1 MEREQYQ
8 MQTVP
13 LGAGG
18 DDTMEKNV
26 GRADQVAR
34 LMAGPALLILGYS
47 RMGGREGRTL
57 GLLAMMSGV
66 SLIESAITRICPVSA
81 LLGIDTRTTHEKVSD
96 RNAALG
102 LETESVS
109 DDRALELAE
118 ELTEA

>member
-1 MEREQYQ
+1 

-18 DDTMEKNV
+18 DGTMEKNV

-34 LMAGPALLILGYS
+34 MVAGPALLILGYT
-47 RMGGREGRTL
+47 RMGGSEGRPL

-66 SLIESAITRICPVSA
+66 GLIESAITRVCPASA
-81 LLGIDTRTTHEKVSD
+81 LLGIDTRSTKQKVAD
-96 RNAALG
+96 RNAAIG